1 MKKLNKVLLAIIS
14 IFAFTLFTACNS
26 AKEKASIVIDDTKA
40 SYDKAAAEV
49 KAIKD
54 KTVETIN
61 EIENAAKE
69 VQEATDAVKK
79 ITE

>member
-1 MKKLNKVLLAIIS
+1 MKKLNKSLLII
-14 IFAFTLFTACNS
+14 FFVFTFTLLTACNS
-26 AKEKASIVIDDTKA
+26 AKEKASAVIDDTKA

-49 KAIKD
+49 KEIKD

-61 EIENAAKE
+61 DIEKAAKE
-69 VQEATDAVKK
+69 VQEATEAVKN